1 MNPITYKRACKYA
14 REALGPERF
23 WPAGTYTTLLYIHA
37 TIIMKA
43 AKAAYRAGRKSNNA
57 MQPMPKS
64 GVAEPRR

>member
-57 MQPMPKS
+57 MQPTLRAAD
-64 GVAEPRR
+64 GER